1 MASPPRRVSRLPLL
15 LTLGLT
21 AVSLL
26 FFVFLVD
33 LRAVAAELRAAD
45 GRYLAAASLALL
57 AGLGL
62 YAVRWWWLLGLGLW
76 GLSQSETGLS
86 DLLGRGPAPKA
97 DAP

>member
-1 MASPPRRVSRLPLL
+1 MASPPRRASRLPLL

-33 LRAVAAELRAAD
+33 LRAAD